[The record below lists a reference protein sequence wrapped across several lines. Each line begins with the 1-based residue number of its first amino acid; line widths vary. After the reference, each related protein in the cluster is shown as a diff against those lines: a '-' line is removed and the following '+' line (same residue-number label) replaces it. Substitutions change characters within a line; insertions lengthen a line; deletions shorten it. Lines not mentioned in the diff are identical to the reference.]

1 MVHTW
6 KILDLERIAD
16 SGLINKIT
24 YECNSTHGDMSSRHI
39 GHAEISG
46 SVDSATFV
54 DFDSLTHDTVLSW
67 LDSNINK
74 SEVEAKISQS
84 IREEETEISSSI
96 RFMGGTP
103 WDN

>member
-24 YECNSTHGDMSSRHI
+24 YECDSTHGDMSSRHI
-39 GHAEISG
+39 GHIEISG

-54 DFDSLTHDTVLSW
+54 DFDSLTHDTVLKVKLKQPFLNQYEKKKQKFHQVSDLW
-67 LDSNINK
+67 VVLLGITK
-74 SEVEAKISQS
+74 
-84 IREEETEISSSI
+84 
-96 RFMGGTP
+96 
-103 WDN
+103 